1 MGITMSYI
9 ANEID
14 IAIKTNFLPH
24 KKLSTQAVE
33 KLTLKLIES
42 FLVFGTKTLD
52 PTNLRAPKKTYDP
65 AFWNKIDK
73 IIHIQAPI
81 LIVQDTKTHGWEF
94 ETSRDLTTLLSET
107 TGYPFWITSKNLN
120 FLTYMDDHD
129 CVYTSK
135 ATPI

>member
-1 MGITMSYI
+1 MSYLK
-9 ANEID
+9 NEID
-14 IAIKTNFLPH
+14 STIEENSLRH
-24 KKLSTQAVE
+24 KKLNSDEIEQLV
-33 KLTLKLIES
+33 LTLKRT
-42 FLVFGTKTLD
+42 FLGPEAKTLD
-52 PTNLRAPKKTYDP
+52 PVLLKKPKKSYDP
-65 AFWNKIDK
+65 DFWKKIDK
-73 IIHIQAPI
+73 LPNLQNPI

-94 ETSRDLTTLLSET
+94 ETSHDLTTLLSET

>member
-81 LIVQDTKTHGWEF
+81 LIVQDTKTH
-94 ETSRDLTTLLSET
+94 
-107 TGYPFWITSKNLN
+107 
-120 FLTYMDDHD
+120 
-129 CVYTSK
+129 
-135 ATPI
+135 